1 MELLKIGVLVSGVTL
16 SVTGAT
22 GVIAAGAE
30 GTARP
35 PAMVQKPGNAAGLQD
50 WVTAFRARAL
60 AAGIDGA
67 VFDRAMQTVRYD
79 CLLYTSDAADE

>member
-1 MELLKIGVLVSGVTL
+1 MELLKIGALVGGVTL

-35 PAMVQKPGNAAGLQD
+35 PAMV
-50 WVTAFRARAL
+50 
-60 AAGIDGA
+60 
-67 VFDRAMQTVRYD
+67 
-79 CLLYTSDAADE
+79 